1 MRTRCLTFSRRW
13 LCRRELLRRFWLGW
27 PNSLNP
33 HKAAQ
38 AAVPTAILGAIPS
51 SNGARKFDANNCGY
65 NPVHTDMIGGSWEY
79 PEANYSR
86 RKEIW
91 QAHVDYVRRRHF
103 PDFIAESV
111 S

>member
-1 MRTRCLTFSRRW
+1 M
-13 LCRRELLRRFWLGW
+13 
-27 PNSLNP
+27 
-33 HKAAQ
+33 
-38 AAVPTAILGAIPS
+38 PTAILGAIPS

-91 QAHVDYVRRRHF
+91 QAHVDYVRRRRLS
-103 PDFIAESV
+103 PDFIALAV
-111 S
+111 SLT